1 MKTNQRTVMAPI
13 SIQRG
18 KKRDGLKRVVL
29 SGMMALTL
37 ISSAGFVGAAGHAE
51 ARVNG
56 PRLDSLSFQCG
67 QLQDRRDAI
76 WAEYSGASKARQ
88 EQLMDELRGIMQ
100 NWTSICQGTFG
111 AIGVRM
117 AQETTG
123 VVMTDITEI
132 SESPTSS
139 PVKPLLPVSKL
150 PRSTRLA
157 D

>member
-1 MKTNQRTVMAPI
+1 MKTNQRTLTMAG
-13 SIQRG
+13 SIQGG

-37 ISSAGFVGAAGHAE
+37 IGSAGFIGAAGHAE

-76 WAEYSGASKARQ
+76 WAEYSGASPARQ
-88 EQLMDELRGIMQ
+88 AQLMDELRGIMQ

-117 AQETTG
+117 APETTG
-123 VVMTDITEI
+123 VAVTDITEV
-132 SESPTSS
+132 SDSPTSS

-150 PRSTRLA
+150 PRSSLFA